1 MSEAK
6 IIFSFYG
13 QDITLIFSKNNKMKA
28 VCLKYSYKLQKDI
41 NSLIFLYGGKQLDF
55 GLSFNEQASSIDKQ
69 RNEMKVLVYKMG
81 NYNNDKKFDD
91 VISINDKVKDI
102 VGGIKMQLDSIIK
115 SSPQNKINL
124 QLKNI
129 NYLLNGL
136 DEDINKISDK
146 LKNLSKD
153 FSNNESQYMLE
164 SQLNDLRLKL
174 EEERKKNQSLF
185 EQNINLKKI
194 NNEYSSKIQKLEN
207 ELKQKAKNERDNS
220 LAFID
225 PKKIMVVNFVSM
237 GSQIIHYSLP
247 CLDTDLFIKLEEK
260 LYEDFPMY
268 KNYETYFEFCGRRIK
283 RFKTLAQNGIKNNDI
298 INVFVIDDY

>member
-1 MSEAK
+1 
-6 IIFSFYG
+6 
-13 QDITLIFSKNNKMKA
+13 
-28 VCLKYSYKLQKDI
+28 
-41 NSLIFLYGGKQLDF
+41 
-55 GLSFNEQASSIDKQ
+55 
-69 RNEMKVLVYKMG
+69 MKVLVYKMG

-237 GSQIIHYSLP
+237 GSQIIHYGLP

>member
-13 QDITLIFSKNNKMKA
+13 QDITLIFSKNNKMKDA
-28 VCLKYSYKLQKDI
+28 CLKYSYKLQKDI

-174 EEERKKNQSLF
+174 EEERKKKS
-185 EQNINLKKI
+185 I
-194 NNEYSSKIQKLEN
+194 
-207 ELKQKAKNERDNS
+207 
-220 LAFID
+220 
-225 PKKIMVVNFVSM
+225 
-237 GSQIIHYSLP
+237 
-247 CLDTDLFIKLEEK
+247 
-260 LYEDFPMY
+260 
-268 KNYETYFEFCGRRIK
+268 
-283 RFKTLAQNGIKNNDI
+283 
-298 INVFVIDDY
+298 VI